1 VIVVGCGRVG
11 SELVRRLTDAG
22 HAVTV
27 VDKDSSALSLL
38 DDLEVPTVVGFGFD
52 ADTLTAAGIDGCDA
66 VAAVTSG
73 DNSNILIA
81 RIAREQFGVEH
92 VVARIQEPARAAI
105 YQRLGVSTVAT
116 VTWTTDQLLRRLLAD
131 APRTDWVDA
140 SGSICLVERDLPDS
154 LVGRP
159 VVELSSAG
167 ELSVVAVSRMGECL
181 LVTPD
186 LLGQAGDVLHVMA
199 RPERAADL
207 DAELAGEVVA

>member
-81 RIAREQFGVEH
+81 RIAREQFGVDH

-105 YQRLGVSTVAT
+105 YQRLGISTVAT
-116 VTWTTDQLLRRLLAD
+116 VTWTTDQLLRRLLTD
-131 APRTDWVDA
+131 APRTDWVDP

-159 VVELSSAG
+159 VVELASSG

-199 RPERAADL
+199 RPERAAEL
-207 DAELAGEVVA
+207 DAVLAGEVVA